1 MIDEDERLATEDEQQ
16 AIAESAQADEPLP
29 EQDSE
34 NDSGEIV
41 VSIGDE
47 ADGQQE
53 QETAPEWVRDLR
65 RKNREDQRRI
75 RELEDKLTKL
85 SAPKT
90 EPLGEKPTLEGCE
103 YDPDVFERQLVGW
116 HERKRKIESADAEAA
131 AAQRKASEDWQK
143 TLDRYG
149 QQRTSLKVAD
159 FDEVESTT
167 ADILDVIQ
175 QGIVISGAENPAIVI
190 YALGKNEKKAKEL
203 AAITDPVKFAF
214 AVAKLEAQLKISRKK
229 PSTEPE
235 KRVAQG
241 SAPVSGAVD
250 STLERLRA
258 DAAKTGDFSRVVAY
272 KRTKR

>member
-1 MIDEDERLATEDEQQ
+1 MIDEDERLVTDDEKQTIENAAEENDQ
-16 AIAESAQADEPLP
+16 AA
-29 EQDSE
+29 EQDAGE
-34 NDSGEIV
+34 DAGEIV
-41 VSIGDE
+41 VSIGE
-47 ADGQQE
+47 PEPEQQE
-53 QETAPEWVRDLR
+53 QEAAPEWVRDLR

-75 RELEDKLTKL
+75 RELEDKLQKI

-103 YDPDVFERQLVGW
+103 FDPDAFERKLVDW
-116 HERKRKIESADAEAA
+116 HERKRKIDSAEAEAA
-131 AAQRKASEDWQK
+131 AAQRKASDDWQK

-149 QQRTSLKVAD
+149 QQRTSLRAAD
-159 FDEVESTT
+159 FDEVEATT
-167 ADILDVIQ
+167 ADILDLTQ

-214 AVAKLEAQLKISRKK
+214 AIAKLEAQLKISRKK
-229 PSTEPE
+229 PATEPE

-258 DAAKTGDFSRVVAY
+258 EAAKTGDMTKVIAY